1 MTCCP
6 WHIYL
11 TDKFIRAVI
20 SIVQPWHL
28 RQAVF
33 WRTRL
38 WQYGTLNS
46 FMMSWFEMSLLEVLF
61 LQVKHS
67 QEWVEQERQKTAF
80 LFLSIFRMVCCT
92 LYLCAIITGALRVTW
107 IYGCAFT
114 EHVNNCRQ
122 LLHFVGNREHR
133 RLWGKVSQHDLNC
146 SFLCSVIFSDKT
158 FSTLYYFSCFHLF
171 HWKVLVRG
179 EFHWGWQLNLVAQI
193 LSRLLFRDSFPL
205 TNVFCLF

>member
-1 MTCCP
+1 MCETQCDMLSVAHLFNRQVHPCC
-6 WHIYL
+6 
-11 TDKFIRAVI
+11 
-20 SIVQPWHL
+20 HL
-28 RQAVF
+28 NCS
-33 WRTRL
+33 
-38 WQYGTLNS
+38 TLAS
-46 FMMSWFEMSLLEVLF
+46 QTGRLLEDETVTVWYAEFIYDELIWDELVLF

-80 LFLSIFRMVCCT
+80 LFLSIFRMVCT
-92 LYLCAIITGALRVTW
+92 LYLCAIVTGALRVTW
-107 IYGCAFT
+107 IDGCAFT

-122 LLHFVGNREHR
+122 LLHFVANREHR

-179 EFHWGWQLNLVAQI
+179 EFH
-193 LSRLLFRDSFPL
+193 
-205 TNVFCLF
+205 